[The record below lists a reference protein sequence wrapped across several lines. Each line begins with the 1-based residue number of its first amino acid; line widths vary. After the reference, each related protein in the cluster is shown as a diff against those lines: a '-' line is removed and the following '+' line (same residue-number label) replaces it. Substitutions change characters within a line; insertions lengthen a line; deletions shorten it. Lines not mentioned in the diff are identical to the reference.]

1 MSAATSSTPSSAA
14 IRAWWCL
21 EATDARSLDAALV
34 EEPIGAIVADVSFI
48 SLTLA
53 LPAPLALAAASAW
66 LVVLVKPQ
74 FEAGRKAIGKG
85 GIVRDAAECE
95 KAVSEGPCIHR
106 GGGVE
111 GRAARSISPILGR
124 GGNAEFLIGAC
135 HEA

>member
-1 MSAATSSTPSSAA
+1 M
-14 IRAWWCL
+14 
-21 EATDARSLDAALV
+21 
-34 EEPIGAIVADVSFI
+34 
-48 SLTLA
+48 A

-95 KAVSEGPCIHR
+95 MAVSKVRHFIAGAGWRVVGEID
-106 GGGVE
+106 
-111 GRAARSISPILGR
+111 SPIRGR